1 MNLRGRVEL
10 VSYPERLIARL
21 SRKQAAT
28 GETIERSLQQRHAFV
43 QAMVEQRGMR
53 AQLRSGNLL
62 TGQLYVAF
70 DSFPN
75 APKAKIDWSRDPTE
89 LPVVPS
95 TVSDIEAKLT
105 NIVTKLDKAAA

>member
-1 MNLRGRVEL
+1 
-10 VSYPERLIARL
+10 
-21 SRKQAAT
+21 
-28 GETIERSLQQRHAFV
+28 
-43 QAMVEQRGMR
+43 MVEKRGMR

-75 APKAKIDWSRDPTE
+75 APKAKIDWNQDPTE

-95 TVSDIEAKLT
+95 TVPDIEDNSLASSQSLT
-105 NIVTKLDKAAA
+105 NCRLKRSVTT